1 MTPKTKSSVEQTRNN
16 LETGQSVAVDAPLS
30 LNLIARAAAAV
41 NPQASWVLDIGCG
54 AGNYTLKLLQS
65 LPNLNVMLVD
75 LSRPM
80 LDRAVQ
86 RIRQVSSGEILTARG
101 DIRELPLGGLQFDII
116 LAAAIFHHLR
126 TDSEWRDVL
135 AKCYAA
141 LKPGGSIWIS
151 DYIEHSIP
159 GVQKVMWESYGEYLT
174 MLKDKKLRDQVF
186 ALMEKEDTPRSVV
199 YQIDM
204 LRAVGFKEAEIIH
217 KNSCYAAFGAIK

>member
-1 MTPKTKSSVEQTRNN
+1 M
-16 LETGQSVAVDAPLS
+16 AVDAPLS

-54 AGNYTLKLLQS
+54 AGNYTLKLPQS
-65 LPNLNVMLVD
+65 LPNPNLNVMLVD

-80 LDRAVQ
+80 LARAVQ
-86 RIRQVSSGEILTARG
+86 RIRQASSGEILTAQG
-101 DIRELPLGGLQFDII
+101 DIRELPLRELQFDII

-141 LKPGGSIWIS
+141 LKPEGSIWIS

-174 MLKDKKLRDQVF
+174 MLKDEKLRDQVF